1 MLIRHRN
8 YVRLSLLA
16 QTSSIV
22 LLMLSLLMSQVSSAA
37 IPQKHEN
44 FPEGVPTVN
53 PGSELWREVRRRD
66 GSSEFNEVNQGLLL
80 NELLREMRKGQQMPQ
95 GTSQVE
101 QVDSGVLINAQGKR
115 WALFRMTTLA
125 DYSAIAIAAI
135 FVIIA
140 LFFVIRGKV
149 PIEGGLSGNVVKR
162 FTDYERV
169 VHWTLAIVFLFLAIT
184 GLILLLGRP
193 LLIPLLGKDF
203 FALLASASKE
213 GHNLFGPLF
222 LVSLIMMLISFG
234 RRNIYEKGDLAWLLK
249 GGGLIGKGHVSGGFF
264 NMGEKTWYWMVI
276 LIGLVISISGLV
288 LVSPNFGQSRVIMEL
303 THIVHVVSAM
313 ILIVV
318 SIGHMYLGS
327 IGSEGALEG
336 MKSGYVD
343 ISWAEAHHDRWGK
356 QCREQDLIVS
366 AEEHARLQGQ
376 TGNKSEPAMEQG
388 K

>member
-1 MLIRHRN
+1 MLM
-8 YVRLSLLA
+8 VCGMQLSVASASNLPA
-16 QTSSIV
+16 EKPQFPTGVSSI
-22 LLMLSLLMSQVSSAA
+22 
-37 IPQKHEN
+37 
-44 FPEGVPTVN
+44 N

-66 GSSEFNEVNQGLLL
+66 GSGEFNEVNQGLLV
-80 NELLREMRKGQQMPQ
+80 NELFREMRKSQQMAQ
-95 GTSQVE
+95 GISQVE

-135 FVIIA
+135 FVIIV
-140 LFFVIRGKV
+140 LFYVIRGKV

-193 LLIPLLGKDF
+193 LLIPMFGKDF
-203 FALLASASKE
+203 FALRASASKE

-234 RRNIYEKGDLAWLLK
+234 RRNIYEKGDLTWLLK
-249 GGGLIGKGHVSGGFF
+249 GGGLIGKGHASGGFF

-276 LIGLVISISGLV
+276 LIGLVISISGLI
-288 LVSPNFGQSRVIMEL
+288 LVSPNFGQSRVIMEF
-303 THIVHVVSAM
+303 THILHTVSAM

-318 SIGHMYLGS
+318 SVGHMYLGS
-327 IGSEGALEG
+327 IGTEGALEG
-336 MKSGYVD
+336 MKTGYVD
-343 ISWAEAHHDRWGK
+343 IKWADAHHDRWGK
-356 QCREQDLIVS
+356 HCHEQDLIVS
-366 AEEHARLQGQ
+366 AEEYARLQGQ
-376 TGNKSEPAMEQG
+376 SGNVSEPATEPG

>member
-1 MLIRHRN
+1 MVNSRYIYSPVSPTQLTAIILF
-8 YVRLSLLA
+8 VVGLFL
-16 QTSSIV
+16 T
-22 LLMLSLLMSQVSSAA
+22 QVSVAA
-37 IPQKHEN
+37 VPQKHEN
-44 FPEGVPTVN
+44 FPQGVPTIN
-53 PGSELWREVRRRD
+53 PGSELWREIRRRD
-66 GSSEFNEVNQGLLL
+66 GSGEFNEVNQGLLV
-80 NELLREMRKGQQMPQ
+80 NELLREMRNSQQIQQ
-95 GTSQVE
+95 GISQVG

-135 FVIIA
+135 FVIIV

-149 PIEGGLSGNVVKR
+149 SIEGGLSGNVVKR
-162 FTDYERV
+162 FSDYERV

-193 LLIPLLGKDF
+193 LLIPLFGKDF

-234 RRNIYEKGDLAWLLK
+234 RRNIYEKGDLTWLLK

-276 LIGLVISISGLV
+276 LIGLVISISGLI
-288 LVSPNFGQSRVIMEL
+288 LVSPNFGQGRLIMEF
-303 THIVHVVSAM
+303 THILHVVSAM

-343 ISWAEAHHDRWGK
+343 INWAAAHHDRWGK
-356 QCREQDLIVS
+356 LCREQDLIVS
-366 AEEHARLQGQ
+366 AEEYARLQGQ
-376 TGNKSEPAMEQG
+376 TGSISQPVTEQG